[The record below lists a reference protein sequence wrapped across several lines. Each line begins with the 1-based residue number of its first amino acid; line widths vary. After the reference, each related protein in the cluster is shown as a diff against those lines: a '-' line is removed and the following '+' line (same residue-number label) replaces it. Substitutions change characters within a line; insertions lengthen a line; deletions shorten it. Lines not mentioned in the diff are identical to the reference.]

1 MCLFCM
7 LARSHLAL
15 SRKLHGSCGSVGSA
29 GNPMSATTFW
39 QCWQAITCLCSVPMP
54 ATRAAQSAFWLLS
67 RKLDGN
73 CGSVGSADKQMFGK
87 DCLAMLGRERLATA
101 VLICMLAQSAWALL
115 ESCMGSI
122 GSADKQS
129 SGKKQCRLACLLDP
143 KKPDGSCG
151 SVGSVDKQ
159 MLGIRHLA
167 ALGRKTLLM

>member
-1 MCLFCM
+1 MWQRWLCREPNVSHNI
-7 LARSHLAL
+7 LAVLAGNYLPMQCAYACYPGSTECFLAL
-15 SRKLHGSCGSVGSA
+15 SRKLDGS
-29 GNPMSATTFW
+29 
-39 QCWQAITCLCSVPMP
+39 I
-54 ATRAAQSAFWLLS
+54 
-67 RKLDGN
+67 
-73 CGSVGSADKQMFGK
+73 GSADKQMFGK

-129 SGKKQCRLACLLDP
+129 SGKKQCRLACLLYP